1 MRQSRE
7 VAEETRRRIVRTAAE
22 QFRRH
27 GIAGIG
33 IADVMKEAGL
43 THGGFYKHFPS
54 KEALAG
60 EAADWAMT
68 ATRDELVK
76 AVEKAPKGR
85 GLEALVRNYLS
96 MAHRDS
102 PERGCSIA
110 ALGVEA
116 ARAEGPARDALV
128 AGYQRLVARVAGLI
142 EGCPPTE
149 TNRLASSIVST
160 MVGALSLS
168 RLLEDRAAAEDV
180 LRAATKSILAEA
192 GAARP

>member
-60 EAADWAMT
+60 EAAGWALA
-68 ATRDELVK
+68 ATRDELIK
-76 AVEKAPKGR
+76 AVEKAPEGR
-85 GLEALVRNYLS
+85 GLEALVKNYLS
-96 MAHRDS
+96 MSHRDN

-110 ALGVEA
+110 ALGIEA
-116 ARAEGPARDALV
+116 ARGDGPARDALV
-128 AGYQRLVARVAGLI
+128 GGYQRLVARVASLI
-142 EGCPPTE
+142 EGRPPAE
-149 TNRLASSIVST
+149 TSRLAISIVST
-160 MVGALSLS
+160 MVGALSVA
-168 RLLEDRAAAEDV
+168 RLLEDRAAAEEV
-180 LRAATKSILAEA
+180 LRAATKSILSEA
-192 GAARP
+192 GPKP

>member
-60 EAADWAMT
+60 EATDWAMA
-68 ATRDELVK
+68 ATRDELMK
-76 AVEKAPKGR
+76 AVQTAPKGR

-116 ARAEGPARDALV
+116 ARADGPARDALV
-128 AGYQRLVARVAGLI
+128 AGYQRLVARVADLI
-142 EGCPPTE
+142 EGCPPAE

-192 GAARP
+192 GAART

>member
-43 THGGFYKHFPS
+43 THGGFYKHFAS

-60 EAADWAMT
+60 EAADWAL
-68 ATRDELVK
+68 AASGEEIAK
-76 AVEKAPKGR
+76 AVEKAPRGR
-85 GLEALVRNYLS
+85 ELETLVKNYLS
-96 MAHRDS
+96 MAHRDH

-110 ALGVEA
+110 ALAAEV
-116 ARAEGPARDALV
+116 ARADGPARAAV
-128 AGYQRLVARVAGLI
+128 AEGYRRLCARVAALLDDR
-142 EGCPPTE
+142 PPAE
-149 TNRLASSIVST
+149 RKRLAASIVAT
-160 MVGALSLS
+160 MVGALSIA
-168 RLLEDRAAAEDV
+168 RLLEDRAAAEEV
-180 LRAATKSILAEA
+180 LRSATRSILAGA
-192 GAARP
+192 GAA